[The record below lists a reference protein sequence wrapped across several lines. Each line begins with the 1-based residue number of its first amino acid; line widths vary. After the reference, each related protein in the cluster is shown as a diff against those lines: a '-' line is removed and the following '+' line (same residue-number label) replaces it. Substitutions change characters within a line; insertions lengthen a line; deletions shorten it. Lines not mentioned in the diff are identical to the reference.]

1 VNTYGIP
8 LDKDMSFHLNG
19 KNKAAKD
26 IETHEL
32 SAVSST
38 TKPYSFKIPSHVI
51 GGIDVLSSHM
61 GISRN
66 QFVNQL
72 INTFLIQAFSEFV
85 DGYSSEFVN
94 QGKSEAQILL
104 DELSR
109 SIDGSDVSDEVIQ
122 FLNDETLMFIQEHD
136 MASSVHLNFPS
147 GKFEAE

>member
-1 VNTYGIP
+1 
-8 LDKDMSFHLNG
+8 MSFRLNG

-32 SAVSST
+32 SSVSST
-38 TKPYSFKIPSHVI
+38 TKPYSFKIPSHI
-51 GGIDVLSSHM
+51 IASIDVFSSHM

-72 INTFLIQAFSEFV
+72 ISSFLIQAFSEFV
-85 DGYSSEFVN
+85 DGYSSEFLD

-109 SIDGSDVSDEVIQ
+109 ALEGTDVPDEVVK

-136 MASSVHLNFPS
+136 MASAVYVGLLD
-147 GKFEAE
+147 GKLEAE